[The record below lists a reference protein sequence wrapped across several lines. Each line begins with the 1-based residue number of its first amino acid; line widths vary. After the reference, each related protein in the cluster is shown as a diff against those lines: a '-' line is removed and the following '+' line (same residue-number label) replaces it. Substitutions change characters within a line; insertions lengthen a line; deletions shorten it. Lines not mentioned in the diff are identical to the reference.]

1 MAEEKQFAGK
11 VAIVTGATR
20 GIGRAIALELARR
33 GADVAF
39 NYAKSAEAAATL
51 KEEIESHGVRALGSQ
66 GDVANAQAAAER
78 VKQVKDAFGRIDFLV
93 KNAGIVRGD

>member
-1 MAEEKQFAGK
+1 MTEAEKVFAGRA
-11 VAIVTGATR
+11 AIVTGATR

-51 KEEIESHGVRALGSQ
+51 KAEIETLGVRALASQ
-66 GDVANAQAAAER
+66 GD
-78 VKQVKDAFGRIDFLV
+78 
-93 KNAGIVRGD
+93 